1 MSLQCDCMYMHVTAC
16 TCMYMR
22 MSHAALPRHTPLHNL
37 VDLLDV
43 SRHAGNVSLHQ
54 LSSCT
59 RLLTQQPRPHPR
71 AISVPHDRDFSPQPP
86 SSESQRSQVRNPTSD
101 STQRR
106 SRQAKK
112 RAELMRK
119 TYSRTQSREGEEQ
132 DNREGEG
139 QEREV
144 EAWQEEAEDLY
155 QWTQNLSFDDIR

>member
-1 MSLQCDCMYMHVTAC
+1 MHDC
-16 TCMYMR
+16 TC
-22 MSHAALPRHTPLHNL
+22 MSHAALPRHTPLHTL

-43 SRHAGNVSLHQ
+43 SRHAGSVSLNQ

-59 RLLTQQPRPHPR
+59 QSLTQQHRPHPR
-71 AISVPHDRDFSPQPP
+71 AISVPGDFYQPP
-86 SSESQRSQVRNPTSD
+86 SSQGSQRSQVRTPTSAGD
-101 STQRR
+101 CTQRR

-119 TYSRTQSREGEEQ
+119 TYSRSRSREEGR
-132 DNREGEG
+132 DSGEGEG
-139 QEREV
+139 QERGE